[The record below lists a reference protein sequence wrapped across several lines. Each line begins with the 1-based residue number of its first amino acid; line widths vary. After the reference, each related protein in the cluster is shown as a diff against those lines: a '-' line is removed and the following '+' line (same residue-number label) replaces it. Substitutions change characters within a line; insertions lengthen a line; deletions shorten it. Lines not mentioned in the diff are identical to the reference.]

1 MIKTTLVYLVNILII
16 LFTNTNTLFSQTSN
30 GRESALKIFF
40 DCEDCDEEYIK
51 KELTYVNYVRDSK
64 EAQVHILVTEES
76 SGNGGDKYSF
86 FFIGQMEFKGQNDTL
101 SFFTNSD
108 ATNDEI
114 RQKQLHT
121 MKLGLMRYVAKTSI
135 ASNISITYKS
145 AENENEVVKDKWNS
159 WVFDT
164 DLEGYFNGEKSYKY
178 TSIYSSFEASRVT
191 PDLKVEFDISAN
203 YNKEIYENEDTS
215 ITVTRN
221 SKYFEHL
228 LVKSINDH
236 WSIGYLTE
244 MRSSIYSN
252 YNFHTIVA
260 PAIEYNIFPYSESSR
275 KQIRFLYHID
285 GLYSSY
291 IDTTIYNKTKELLFA
306 QKIGIATE
314 FKEKWGSISLSVY
327 GSHYFHNLNF
337 NNLSINSSVSIRIL
351 KGLSLRVYGG
361 FSLVHDQLNLRKG
374 DIDKDDML
382 TRRREL
388 ASQYNYWGSV
398 GLTYTF
404 GSIYNNVVNPRFGN

>member
-1 MIKTTLVYLVNILII
+1 MKKKNLVYLVNILII
-16 LFTNTNTLFSQTSN
+16 FFTANNNLFSQTSN
-30 GRESALKIFF
+30 IRESALKIFF

-64 EAQVHILVTEES
+64 EAHVHILVTEES

-121 MKLGLMRYVAKTSI
+121 LQIGLMRYVAKTPI

-145 AENENEVVKDKWNS
+145 AEKENEVVKDKWNS
-159 WVFDT
+159 WVFD
-164 DLEGYFNGEKSYKY
+164 LNLSGYFNGEKLYKY
-178 TSIYSSFEASRVT
+178 TSLNSSIDISRVT
-191 PDLKVEFDISAN
+191 PELKVETDLSFN
-203 YNKEIYENEDTS
+203 YNKEVYDVDDSLIV
-215 ITVTRN
+215 VTRN

-228 LVKSINDH
+228 FVKSINDH
-236 WSIGYLTE
+236 WSIGYITE
-244 MRSSIYSN
+244 MRASFYSN
-252 YNFHTIVA
+252 YNFHTIIA
-260 PAIEYNIFPYSESSR
+260 PAIEFNIFPYSESSR
-275 KQIRFLYHID
+275 KQIRFLYHIG
-285 GLYSSY
+285 GLYSNY

-306 QKIGIATE
+306 QKIEIATE
-314 FKEKWGSISLSVY
+314 FKEKWGSVSLNFY
-327 GSHYFHNLNF
+327 GSNYFHNLDF
-337 NNLSINSSVSIRIL
+337 NNFGFDASVSLRIA
-351 KGLSLRVYGG
+351 KGLSLRFYGG
-361 FSLVHDQLNLRKG
+361 LSLVHDQLNLRKG
-374 DIDKDDML
+374 DINKDDML

-388 ASQYNYWGSV
+388 ASQYNYWGSI